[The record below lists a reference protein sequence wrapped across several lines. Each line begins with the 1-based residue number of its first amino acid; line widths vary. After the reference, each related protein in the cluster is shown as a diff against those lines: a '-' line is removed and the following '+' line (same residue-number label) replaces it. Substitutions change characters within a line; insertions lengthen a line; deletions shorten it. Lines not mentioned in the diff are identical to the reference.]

1 MLNDKSINIRGIFR
15 LSPRSDEQN
24 AQIKDDRR
32 EQILS
37 AALKLFAT
45 KGFAATKISEI
56 VERAQ
61 MSHGL
66 VYHYFDSKE
75 EIFYELL
82 KRAVQTSSESV
93 LTIEIQAL
101 HPIEK
106 VRQIARYILGAI
118 ENYEDT
124 AYYFLIV
131 THASVMENLDEE
143 YEKLLYDSNRTLKSL
158 ARIVKSGQEAKQ
170 IIMGDPME
178 VTVSFFAAI
187 QGLAI
192 YKLAMDDFKMPDP
205 DILVNMLR
213 YHQTI

>member
-1 MLNDKSINIRGIFR
+1 M
-15 LSPRSDEQN
+15 SPRNEEKN
-24 AQIKDDRR
+24 AQIKDERR
-32 EQILS
+32 EQIMS

-45 KGFAATKISEI
+45 RGFAATKISDI

-61 MSHGL
+61 ISHGL
-66 VYHYFDSKE
+66 VYHYFGSKE
-75 EIFYELL
+75 DIFYELL
-82 KRAVQTSSESV
+82 KRAVQTSSDSV
-93 LTIEIQAL
+93 LTVEIQSI
-101 HPIEK
+101 HPIDK

-131 THASVMENLDEE
+131 AHASIMENMNEE
-143 YEKLLYDSNRTLKSL
+143 YEKLLYDSNRTLKSM
-158 ARIVKSGQEAKQ
+158 ARIVKAGQDARQ
-170 IIMGDPME
+170 ILMGDPME
-178 VTVSFFAAI
+178 ITVSFFAAI

-192 YKLAMDDFKMPDP
+192 YKLALDDFKMPDP